1 MCTYRGGGQQPNI
14 PDGEPDLGPNNDTTA
29 EGLVY
34 TNRAASLKPDSESI
48 AGGGTPKNSSAGDKP
63 DLGPY
68 NDEYNLF
75 GGKSTDSDW
84 LSLKHIS
91 DCLELLLHTN
101 YRYAC
106 HQPTT
111 GSSHDVCSDRTLQN
125 ILDTAAEGRPFR
137 KDTDLP
143 QVIFDTLQADGS
155 CPAIVV
161 GDDEHWRVICIDS
174 RQQQV
179 HYIDPFGS
187 GFLPTIKSALM
198 NFYNKDRAANW
209 DHLEWTHKLQHDG
222 HNCGIWAIWI
232 MEKWMQ
238 YWSQG
243 GILHSFED
251 WCIPHLVPAPNGQ
264 RLRQHYWS
272 LMKQAQRPGPNGQS
286 AQAMAHER
294 ALKKRL
300 RDTSVIDAD
309 LQWLDQEVPSASRM
323 ANQRN
328 KQALH
333 ETCKEHMQKDA
344 NNEAASRWQTNAQ
357 RPTEIP
363 DSPDIR
369 ATGNGHKQ
377 SRKVATTRL
386 HRTGDLLSSL
396 RTNTRMLGKIH
407 KKPKLIHTASAGRL
421 LSWLQ
426 GEGNTK
432 NAGNVYHDRNEAGRQ
447 HNTTSST
454 TSCKLAPPD
463 HSRHTHKPGSIQA
476 CFANAT
482 LKRNTAKQQP
492 APGNTVSMRS
502 PTRLQKPPAEENITL
517 DKEVNL
523 QQEKIDSDCSIS
535 LDTTRKARKA
545 RQASTLSETCRAGTT
560 SHTKKQPATTEE
572 KKRKVA
578 GAYHPRCD
586 TLTILTW
593 NVMGSTTVPDE
604 LMQIAQQRKPWII
617 VLTETKLTDARQDRV
632 FFQEYLPEYTLYHS
646 CVKGNDS
653 GHCRT
658 GSGGVAIAVHKSLT
672 SQNSVKLI
680 DHINPAAK
688 SHLKT
693 LKIKPPGS
701 DCLTIWGVYLP
712 SDNLQKRQELY
723 QVITDCM
730 RSEDKKASL
739 AGLPMPY
746 NIIAGDMNAALFKQD
761 VQRAKPDAKD
771 TIHQKF
777 IRDLHL
783 HTTDPDKHPHR
794 QYSFRH
800 TTDSSQDSRIDD
812 KLVSESMCTG
822 TAAHTEVLNT
832 SGDADHEPIL
842 ARIPLTCMKFLKPGP
857 DPPPLPREPSLKT
870 PVPVEDLK
878 AFKEAFD
885 QETGASTA
893 DLLQEL
899 DSTLELAYTV
909 KETLNQDA
917 TLKTALA
924 SVGIGADTVERYNSI
939 LQEILQ
945 QILPIAQQ
953 TCKFSKGGP
962 NSGFKLRSRCTS
974 RKLEGLSKLRKSLHK
989 VAMQHRDTKAAGKEA
1004 CDDLRDL
1011 VQTELSKLPEQHR
1024 NSLPLPPRQN
1034 DRKSWQEY
1042 EELC

>member
-333 ETCKEHMQKDA
+333 DTYAERCK
-344 NNEAASRWQTNAQ
+344 
-357 RPTEIP
+357 
-363 DSPDIR
+363 
-369 ATGNGHKQ
+369 
-377 SRKVATTRL
+377 
-386 HRTGDLLSSL
+386 
-396 RTNTRMLGKIH
+396 
-407 KKPKLIHTASAGRL
+407 
-421 LSWLQ
+421 
-426 GEGNTK
+426 
-432 NAGNVYHDRNEAGRQ
+432 
-447 HNTTSST
+447 
-454 TSCKLAPPD
+454 
-463 HSRHTHKPGSIQA
+463 
-476 CFANAT
+476 
-482 LKRNTAKQQP
+482 
-492 APGNTVSMRS
+492 
-502 PTRLQKPPAEENITL
+502 
-517 DKEVNL
+517 
-523 QQEKIDSDCSIS
+523 
-535 LDTTRKARKA
+535 
-545 RQASTLSETCRAGTT
+545 
-560 SHTKKQPATTEE
+560 
-572 KKRKVA
+572 
-578 GAYHPRCD
+578 
-586 TLTILTW
+586 
-593 NVMGSTTVPDE
+593 
-604 LMQIAQQRKPWII
+604 
-617 VLTETKLTDARQDRV
+617 
-632 FFQEYLPEYTLYHS
+632 
-646 CVKGNDS
+646 
-653 GHCRT
+653 
-658 GSGGVAIAVHKSLT
+658 
-672 SQNSVKLI
+672 
-680 DHINPAAK
+680 
-688 SHLKT
+688 
-693 LKIKPPGS
+693 
-701 DCLTIWGVYLP
+701 
-712 SDNLQKRQELY
+712 
-723 QVITDCM
+723 
-730 RSEDKKASL
+730 
-739 AGLPMPY
+739 
-746 NIIAGDMNAALFKQD
+746 
-761 VQRAKPDAKD
+761 
-771 TIHQKF
+771 
-777 IRDLHL
+777 
-783 HTTDPDKHPHR
+783 
-794 QYSFRH
+794 
-800 TTDSSQDSRIDD
+800 
-812 KLVSESMCTG
+812 
-822 TAAHTEVLNT
+822 
-832 SGDADHEPIL
+832 
-842 ARIPLTCMKFLKPGP
+842 
-857 DPPPLPREPSLKT
+857 
-870 PVPVEDLK
+870 
-878 AFKEAFD
+878 
-885 QETGASTA
+885 
-893 DLLQEL
+893 
-899 DSTLELAYTV
+899 
-909 KETLNQDA
+909 
-917 TLKTALA
+917 
-924 SVGIGADTVERYNSI
+924 
-939 LQEILQ
+939 
-945 QILPIAQQ
+945 
-953 TCKFSKGGP
+953 
-962 NSGFKLRSRCTS
+962 
-974 RKLEGLSKLRKSLHK
+974 
-989 VAMQHRDTKAAGKEA
+989 
-1004 CDDLRDL
+1004 
-1011 VQTELSKLPEQHR
+1011 
-1024 NSLPLPPRQN
+1024 
-1034 DRKSWQEY
+1034 
-1042 EELC
+1042 